1 MVLSAKNNWEE
12 KLPDLPSYQ
21 KYKQLDS
28 VDIADYSKDH
38 CKNLKNSDDQDRQLC
53 NKILKNLSILK
64 KEKGKE
70 QKHGC
75 YYFQH
80 WLHDKLGKKYYNGN
94 VKGNKYSV
102 AEEILDIVADAVSTN
117 SIDQACKGY
126 AFGDKESWKKEKDL
140 HDYFENFKQINC
152 NETDKD
158 KCEKYVDYVSYIN
171 KLYVDNIDN
180 CCEEDD
186 TDPFCNPSV
195 KCADEYDPQKLLTI
209 LNRDLLSL
217 GKKIE
222 QGRAQ
227 AVRAEAGREK
237 VAPEMV
243 PLQKLVAAADPQK
256 EVVAAAAP
264 AAAKPVA
271 VKPTPV
277 VREQEVVEEAASEN
291 SALGPAV
298 RETTGNL
305 QSIATFSP
313 SPIEG
318 TREAVHASPYFTT
331 DAASNAVTLAVADS
345 TNTLGTTH
353 EELDSNFFSNIIMGA
368 AVLGT
373 IFFLF
378 YYNRSSRFKS
388 SSRKKKRK
396 KGKIFEHNY
405 YEEYEKEL
413 PMYDSEE
420 TFIGSEADRLYLNY
434 HPDQDSYY

>member
-140 HDYFENFKQINC
+140 HDYIENFKQINC

-217 GKKIE
+217 ERSSSSCCTCSGKTCSSK
-222 QGRAQ
+222 
-227 AVRAEAGREK
+227 
-237 VAPEMV
+237 
-243 PLQKLVAAADPQK
+243 
-256 EVVAAAAP
+256 
-264 AAAKPVA
+264 
-271 VKPTPV
+271 T
-277 VREQEVVEEAASEN
+277 
-291 SALGPAV
+291 
-298 RETTGNL
+298 
-305 QSIATFSP
+305 
-313 SPIEG
+313 
-318 TREAVHASPYFTT
+318 YT

-368 AVLGT
+368 A
-373 IFFLF
+373 
-378 YYNRSSRFKS
+378 SSRFKS